1 MMQRRDFLATLG
13 GATLASALPIPL
25 LAAPRQPFR
34 AQFTALIGRRV
45 RLTCAD
51 GHVQT
56 ARVTALDEGPCCR
69 GLEQFSVVLEGDD
82 LADGIYELHDPQG
95 RRMMI
100 TLFASGP
107 EGRERTRART
117 YVSRLA

>member
-1 MMQRRDFLATLG
+1 M
-13 GATLASALPIPL
+13 
-25 LAAPRQPFR
+25 
-34 AQFTALIGRRV
+34 IGRRV
-45 RLTCAD
+45 RLTCED

-56 ARVTALDEGPCCR
+56 ARVTALDEGPCCP
-69 GLEQFSVVLEGDD
+69 GLEQFSVVFDGDD
-82 LADGIYELHDPQG
+82 IADGLYELDDPRGG
-95 RRMMI
+95 RLTI